1 MTYAGQDADSDRDAV
16 RRCLNGSMEA
26 FEPLVRR
33 NANRVIRL
41 AYHFLG
47 DWDEARDLA
56 QETFAKAYLALRR
69 YDTDRSFSTWLC
81 TIAARLAADRL
92 RHRRVQWKHAR
103 ESTPPPISRL
113 DPETTLSLKES
124 LARLT
129 PRQRQAVVLCDLHG
143 FSASEAA
150 AMIGCT
156 GSTVRVLRFLAR
168 RRLREM
174 LGRSDETLGA
184 ELAARREAARREACG
199 FLGRRAPE
207 DRDPA

>member
-1 MTYAGQDADSDRDAV
+1 MTYLRPDADQDRDAV
-16 RRCLNGSMEA
+16 RRCLNGSVEA

-69 YDTDRSFSTWLC
+69 YDAERSFSTWLC

-92 RHRRVQWKHAR
+92 RRRRIRWRHQR
-103 ESTPPPISRL
+103 EAVPPEPSRL

-143 FSASEAA
+143 FTASEAA

-156 GSTVRVLRFLAR
+156 ASTVRVLRFLAR
-168 RRLREM
+168 RRLREL
-174 LGRSDETLGA
+174 LGRADEALGA
-184 ELAARREAARREACG
+184 ELAVEQAPAGVEAPGDAT
-199 FLGRRAPE
+199 
-207 DRDPA
+207 